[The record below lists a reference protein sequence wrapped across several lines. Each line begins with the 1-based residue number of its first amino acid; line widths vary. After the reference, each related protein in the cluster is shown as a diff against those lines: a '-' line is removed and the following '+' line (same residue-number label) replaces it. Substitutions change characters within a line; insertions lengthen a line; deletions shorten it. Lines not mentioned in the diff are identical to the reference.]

1 MEGTEHAAAGS
12 RAPPSEH
19 APRRGRGGRTW
30 SAGAPARSARRA
42 CAAPAGPGPSP
53 EQKPFARV
61 RLSPGRGE
69 GVPGPHLGLR
79 VSPTAVPCWG
89 GRWAPPALPS
99 LSGGGRERTGRRP
112 QVTAAR
118 PSRCPPRATPSRS
131 GLPHLYLLG
140 RDAAAEG
147 GGGGAWEQPHV
158 HQTLRPVCPPHTDV
172 GRDTISLRLG
182 RFC

>member
-30 SAGAPARSARRA
+30 SAGRTGEICP
-42 CAAPAGPGPSP
+42 PGPSP

-69 GVPGPHLGLR
+69 GVPGPHLGLW

-118 PSRCPPRATPSRS
+118 PSRCPPRAHPAPPPLARVSLTSISSAETPRQRVGAGGLGNSRMCTRRCDPS
-131 GLPHLYLLG
+131 ARRILMWAG
-140 RDAAAEG
+140 
-147 GGGGAWEQPHV
+147 
-158 HQTLRPVCPPHTDV
+158 TLFALD
-172 GRDTISLRLG
+172 
-182 RFC
+182 